1 MQYNAAMH
9 RLTEQS
15 FNKLLK
21 LTSVRDGSATRD
33 ALYRHLVLGY
43 SLKDAYE
50 GAGIGQSTMS
60 AAMARVAEADVDAK
74 DYVSSLGNQ

>member
-1 MQYNAAMH
+1 MPYNAQMH

-15 FNKLLK
+15 FEKLLK

-43 SLKDAYE
+43 SVKDAYE
-50 GAGIGQSTMS
+50 GAGISQSTMS
-60 AAMARVAEADVDAK
+60 AALRSLADKSADAK
-74 DYVSSLGNQ
+74 AYVDSLAK